1 MSTLRFGP
9 TKEEDLRDFL
19 KQEFIKRKQ
28 KNKKYSLRAFA
39 KKIEVSHSV
48 ISEILNGKR
57 RLTTKTFSRISNKL
71 NLDPAIAKK
80 YETHI
85 LKRKRQYTQLETR
98 AGKLMSEWYFN
109 ALLELL
115 EIKNVPQDPKGI
127 ANQLD
132 IEESKVVSALD
143 LLQELGLI
151 KKTNNRWKVL
161 IKNTTSWG
169 NLNYVDIVN
178 RVQMQNIE
186 KGKKA
191 IEEIDINDRS
201 SLGLTV
207 AMNPEDLP
215 EVRKL
220 IYDSVSRIGAF
231 LERKGA
237 VKKQVFHLNL
247 MLFPVSKKIE

>member
-1 MSTLRFGP
+1 L
-9 TKEEDLRDFL
+9 
-19 KQEFIKRKQ
+19 KRKQ

-57 RLTTKTFSRISNKL
+57 RITTKTFSQISKKL
-71 NLDPAIAKK
+71 NLDQAISKK
-80 YETHI
+80 YESYI
-85 LKRKRQYTQLETR
+85 IKRKKQYTQIETR

-115 EIKNVPQDPKGI
+115 EIKNVPQDPKSI
-127 ANQLD
+127 ADQLN
-132 IEESKVVSALD
+132 IEESKVMSALN

-151 KKTNNRWKVL
+151 TRRNNKWKVL

-178 RVQMQNIE
+178 RVQMQNLE

-201 SLGLTV
+201 SIGLTV

-215 EVRKL
+215 EARKL
-220 IYDSVSRIGAF
+220 IYDSVSRIGTF
-231 LERKGA
+231 LERKGSI
-237 VKKQVFHLNL
+237 KKQVFHLNV
-247 MLFPVSKKIE
+247 MLFPLSKKIE